1 MALQDTIKTL
11 EERSNA
17 FGKKV
22 GEAVSDKIFKMRNS
36 KVAEKYS
43 RYADMLLYSRD
54 TSKRMED
61 IKDRF
66 YYPTKPNT
74 QNSVSK
80 GYIYTNDYAKH
91 NKPSH
96 VQREEAF
103 KKYLRDYTLGKAP
116 SYAQILGKEPWK
128 KDKATGDYYF
138 MNKPPGQQIM
148 KDRRGNTPPQPIT
161 NTPRQVPQQPTFT
174 PDRSFTANSTAPTR
188 TIDAINNGNESNS
201 GGNTINSD
209 KIVKALNDNHSEM
222 MVKYKITTTHL
233 NMQTELLKKIEIN
246 TRNSGDMLDLLKKQT
261 KARRTPNRSKP
272 PKTPP
277 GGNTGITAE
286 KRIPQSK
293 PTPLIERAKNTMKRG
308 KSIAKS
314 GGLKA
319 MQKLATGGGVL
330 ARGALSAGARLGVG
344 VLAAGAGTAIGGV
357 LAAGAA
363 GVGVGT
369 LISKA
374 LPDGLNQ
381 AIGKGV
387 ATMASAFGS
396 DTASEAI
403 TTQEKSDSGA
413 SFSKVQVEKVD
424 NVIIP
429 KDNNV
434 KQALENAAKMF
445 NIPKEEMY
453 ATAKAE
459 SGFNPRAVN
468 KKEGADA
475 VGLFQF
481 MPGTWNGLLK
491 QNPEIAK
498 QYNIGKASG
507 KNLDDRADPMKAS
520 IMYGLYRK
528 GNVGYLEKRGLTSG
542 NKQVDS
548 YLAHFLGAGGAA
560 RVLQA
565 LSNGKGNDPISNYV
579 NANQYKQNP
588 ELMQGEDGK
597 PRSINDFL
605 KVIAN
610 KSSVQAQAYKKT
622 FDKNPAL
629 GTPSKA
635 ANTTPTDA
643 SGDAK
648 ANTTPVATGT
658 PSKAANTTP
667 TDASGDA
674 KAANT
679 TPVAAGTP
687 SKAANTTPVATG
699 TPSKAANTTPM
710 NVDAIKSGDT
720 TDKAA
725 APQISTAPVSKDAPN
740 KDVVEMVTVPSKE
753 PTTDKTG
760 FLPASSQYN
769 LQALDANKS
778 MVVEDSSDKGLFK
791 QPQPKNATATQQQLT
806 NALDAKPT
814 TTSTM
819 GTPQNTVGVMKPASN
834 SNGGSQSSNN
844 VKAVG
849 ENIPMPVREITST
862 VQRILDKEYMRA
874 I

>member
-188 TIDAINNGNESNS
+188 TIDAINKGNESNS
-201 GGNTINSD
+201 DGNTINSD

-246 TRNSGDMLDLLKKQT
+246 TRNSGEMLDLLKKQT

-293 PTPLIERAKNTMKRG
+293 PTPLKERAKNTMRRG

-319 MQKLATGGGVL
+319 MQKLATGAGGGVL

-344 VLAAGAGTAIGGV
+344 VLAAGAGPVIGGV
-357 LAAGAA
+357 LGAA
-363 GVGVGT
+363 ATGVGVGT

-453 ATAKAE
+453 ATAKQE

-498 QYNIGKASG
+498 QYNIGKAFG
-507 KNLDDRADPMKAS
+507 KNLDDRTDPYKAA

-565 LSNGKGNDPISNYV
+565 LSNGKGNYPISNYV
-579 NANQYKQNP
+579 NANQYKLNP

-605 KVIAN
+605 KAIAN

-629 GTPSKA
+629 ATPSEA

-648 ANTTPVATGT
+648 ANTTPVAAGT

-679 TPVAAGTP
+679 TPVA
-687 SKAANTTPVATG
+687 TG
-699 TPSKAANTTPM
+699 TPSKAANATPM

-720 TDKAA
+720 KDKAS

-806 NALDAKPT
+806 NALDSKPT

-819 GTPQNTVGVMKPASN
+819 GTPQNTVGVMTPASN

-849 ENIPMPVREITST
+849 ENVPMPVREITST